1 MQLPWHAWRR
11 RKRKAT
17 FEGNPFISKKTL
29 GRFLGQ
35 LASGVFNGEISEGE
49 ARACEK
55 VIVDFFKLL
64 TVKDF
69 TFELNDAIEP
79 EDARERLPYA
89 T

>member
-1 MQLPWHAWRR
+1 M
-11 RKRKAT
+11 
-17 FEGNPFISKKTL
+17 L

-35 LASGVFNGEISEGE
+35 LASGLFNGEISEGE

-64 TVKDF
+64 DVKDF
-69 TFELNDAIEP
+69 TFELGDAIEP
-79 EDARERLPYA
+79 EQNRDKLRYA